1 VALWLWAGSCGLR
14 VRACGWR
21 EARLGHTA
29 SGQGRWRAGVGRR
42 SVVIPLPVEVECVW
56 ALAWEPLAARS
67 RRRTEAGVARS
78 YCYRSRSS
86 PCGGWAGSCW
96 LRVRAGGRRQ
106 ARLGHTATGRGRVR
120 AGAGPGAAGHWLSVG
135 AGRRMQVAWALRA
148 ARSRRQADAGGLGVA
163 GRAFAQADG
172 CGRPGRCWSR
182 VRAGRRMQAA
192 WAWEVAQ
199 ARAGAWLAV
208 GGRWAG
214 AERELGRRWLAVG
227 GRGRWRAPGA
237 QYARSGSLFRR
248 CLGVMVGELARARG
262 LRRKVPSEG
271 SVGSLGAGGRG
282 SRELAVG
289 RPGNKSMGRSCS
301 GRSRA
306 VGCPGNK
313 SMGRS
318 CSGRARAVGRFG
330 NKSRGRSC
338 SGRSGPR
345 VDFGRLRLYGRWCG
359 DVAACGVW
367 RCWVGGCR
375 FVSGV
380 GRRRFAGAPGRG
392 RWGRGRGLE

>member
-1 VALWLWAGSCGLR
+1 V
-14 VRACGWR
+14 ACG
-21 EARLGHTA
+21 
-29 SGQGRWRAGVGRR
+29 RW
-42 SVVIPLPVEVECVW
+42 
-56 ALAWEPLAARS
+56 
-67 RRRTEAGVARS
+67 
-78 YCYRSRSS
+78 
-86 PCGGWAGSCW
+86 
-96 LRVRAGGRRQ
+96 Q
-106 ARLGHTATGRGRVR
+106 AQRGHTATGRGRVCVGVGL
-120 AGAGPGAAGHWLSVG
+120 GAVG
-135 AGRRMQVAWALRA
+135 CAFAQADGGRRSAVILLPVEVEPVRGLGWELLA
-148 ARSRRQADAGGLGVA
+148 ARSRRRPEAGAAWSYRHRSRSGACGRWAGSGWPLVERWRWQADAGGLGVA
-163 GRAFAQADG
+163 GRAFAQAGG
-172 CGRPGRCWSR
+172 CRRPGRCGSR
-182 VRAGRRMQAA
+182 VRAGRRMWAA
-192 WAWEVAQ
+192 WALLVARSGRQ
-199 ARAGAWLAV
+199 ADAGGLGVGGRAGASWGMVGCGRAL

-380 GRRRFAGAPGRG
+380 GRRVSGVGGRGSGVGGRPPANRRSAGAR
-392 RWGRGRGLE
+392 RLV